1 MLVLLFG
8 ILFTMSK
15 ADSGDFK
22 ESLPKPQLRVSPDVI
37 TEGTNVT
44 LTCHSDLL
52 HKDTT
57 LEFGLYWNGFISYIF
72 SKDNTWHIYSF
83 KKEFCGNYTCGVNSS
98 TSPKDIIMSDVVNI
112 QINDWSSTPAVRVSP
127 NVTPEGSGM
136 SKTYNTPTSPGVTSE
151 DSHGKSSNLLLLVGL
166 PLLVTFI
173 IIIIIAV
180 VIFMRRTGQ
189 TKPPSD
195 QSNAVNENP
204 ASSEQQPP
212 PGAPPAEQDVCYT
225 YIDIN
230 HLQKTSSAPP
240 LSPIDNDVTYSLV
253 MPKKHK

>member
-151 DSHGKSSNLLLLVGL
+151 DSH
-166 PLLVTFI
+166 
-173 IIIIIAV
+173 

-195 QSNAVNENP
+195 QSNADVPLAIAVNENP